1 MNSTD
6 LIGDARKRFDELQG
20 DSSFEESLNVIIEYW
35 IQKTLDQFDFADPN
49 FTESLNKTLPYQLQQ
64 IKELHWRSFYIGWL
78 EGRIDLL
85 NK

>member
-6 LIGDARKRFDELQG
+6 LIGEVKKRFDELQG
-20 DSSFEESLNVIIEYW
+20 ESSFEDSLKVIIEYW
-35 IQKTLDQFDFADPN
+35 IQEMSNQHETDSVRINYLH
-49 FTESLNKTLPYQLQQ
+49 TTLPYQLQQ
-64 IKELHWRSFYIGWL
+64 IKELHWRSFYLGWL

>member
-6 LIGDARKRFDELQG
+6 LIGEVRKRFDELQG
-20 DSSFEESLNVIIEYW
+20 DSSFEDSIENIIHFWEDTVIESFESGKPTPILKE
-35 IQKTLDQFDFADPN
+35 TL
-49 FTESLNKTLPYQLQQ
+49 TYQLQK
-64 IKELHWRSFYIGWL
+64 IKELHWRSFYLGWL